1 MSDPGTS
8 PSPSPSPRL
17 LTVANLR
24 VHHGQLCAVD
34 DISFDL
40 DRSEVLAIIGANG
53 AGKSTL
59 LRTIA
64 GLHVQTSGTI
74 TYEGDEI
81 SALRTYRRVRRG
93 ISLVPEGRRLFPS
106 LTLEENIQVGA
117 QKAADGPFTIAAVYE
132 LFAWMPE
139 RRRQKVGQLS
149 GGEQQAVAIARALV
163 ANPKVLMIDE
173 VSLGLA
179 PIVIERIYEFLPRI
193 VEQGI
198 GVLLVEQDVS
208 QALAVATRVHC
219 LLEGKTSLT
228 GTPNQLSAEAI
239 ESAYF
244 GTTSTSRPG
253 ATP

>member
-1 MSDPGTS
+1 VSDSVSESPGPVTLAVS
-8 PSPSPSPRL
+8 N
-17 LTVANLR
+17 LT
-24 VHHGQLCAVD
+24 VHHGQLRAVD
-34 DISFDL
+34 DVSFTL
-40 DRSEVLAIIGANG
+40 GTGEVLAFIGANG

-64 GLHVQTSGTI
+64 GLHAQTSGTI
-74 TYEGDEI
+74 TFEGEEI
-81 SALRTYRRVRRG
+81 SKLRTFRRVRLG
-93 ISLVPEGRRLFPS
+93 LSLVPEGRRLFPS

-117 QKAADGPFTIAAVYE
+117 QKPAPGPFNIDAVYE
-132 LFAWMPE
+132 LFTWMSE

-179 PIVIERIYEFLPRI
+179 PIVIERIYEFLPTI
-193 VEQGI
+193 VAQGI

-208 QALAVATRVHC
+208 QALAVANRVHC
-219 LLEGKTSLT
+219 LLEGTTSLV
-228 GTPNQLSAEAI
+228 GAPNELSPAEI

-244 GTTSTSRPG
+244 GTRTSPPTPE

>member
-1 MSDPGTS
+1 LAVSN
-8 PSPSPSPRL
+8 
-17 LTVANLR
+17 LTI
-24 VHHGQLCAVD
+24 HHGQLCAVD
-34 DISFDL
+34 DVSFSL
-40 DRSEVLAIIGANG
+40 GASEVLAIIGANG

-64 GLHVQTSGTI
+64 GLHTPTSGTI
-74 TYEGDEI
+74 TYEGQEI
-81 SALRTYRRVRRG
+81 SQLRTFRRVHLG

-117 QKAADGPFTIAAVYE
+117 QKAAPGPFNIAAVYE
-132 LFAWMPE
+132 LFTWMPG

-149 GGEQQAVAIARALV
+149 GGEQQSVAIARALV

-179 PIVIERIYEFLPRI
+179 PIVIERIYEFLPTI
-193 VEQGI
+193 VAQGI

-208 QALAVATRVHC
+208 QALAVATRVQC
-219 LLEGKTSLT
+219 LLEGKTSLV
-228 GTPNQLSAEAI
+228 GAPNELSAGDI

-244 GTTSTSRPG
+244 GTTHSP
-253 ATP
+253 ATPGESA

>member
-1 MSDPGTS
+1 VSDADSTSPGTT
-8 PSPSPSPRL
+8 L
-17 LTVANLR
+17 LEVSNLTI
-24 VHHGQLCAVD
+24 HHGQLRAVGD
-34 DISFDL
+34 VTFTL
-40 DRSEVLAIIGANG
+40 GVSEVLAFIGANG

-64 GLHVQTSGTI
+64 GLHAQTSGTI
-74 TYEGDEI
+74 TYEGEEI
-81 SALRTYRRVRRG
+81 SKLRTYRRVRRG

-117 QKAADGPFTIAAVYE
+117 QKPAPGPFSIDAVYE
-132 LFAWMPE
+132 LFTWMPQ

-149 GGEQQAVAIARALV
+149 GGEQQSVAIARALV

-179 PIVIERIYEFLPRI
+179 PIVIERIYEFLPTI
-193 VEQGI
+193 VAQGI

-208 QALAVATRVHC
+208 QALAVATKVHC
-219 LLEGKTSLT
+219 LLEGTTSLV
-228 GTPNQLSAEAI
+228 GKPGDLSAAEI

-244 GTTSTSRPG
+244 GTTSSPPSTGS
-253 ATP
+253 TT

>member
-1 MSDPGTS
+1 VSDSARSSGPD
-8 PSPSPSPRL
+8 L
-17 LTVANLR
+17 LAVSSLTI
-24 VHHGQLCAVD
+24 HHGQLCAVD
-34 DISFDL
+34 DVSFTL
-40 DRSEVLAIIGANG
+40 GVGEVLAIIGANG

-64 GLHVQTSGTI
+64 GLHTQTSGTI
-74 TYEGDEI
+74 TFEGEEI
-81 SALRTYRRVRRG
+81 STLRTFRRVRRG

-117 QKAADGPFTIAAVYE
+117 QQPAPGPFDMDAVYA
-132 LFAWMPE
+132 LFTWMPE

-179 PIVIERIYEFLPRI
+179 PIVIERIYEFLPTI
-193 VEQGI
+193 VAEGI

-219 LLEGKTSLT
+219 LLEGRTSLV
-228 GTPNQLSAEAI
+228 GAPNEVTPADI

-244 GTTSTSRPG
+244 GTATSPPSPPSPEV
-253 ATP
+253 AT

>member
-1 MSDPGTS
+1 MLAVSN
-8 PSPSPSPRL
+8 
-17 LTVANLR
+17 LTI
-24 VHHGQLCAVD
+24 HHGQLRAVD
-34 DISFDL
+34 DVSFTL
-40 DRSEVLAIIGANG
+40 GVGEVLAFIGANG

-64 GLHVQTSGTI
+64 GLHAQTSGTI
-74 TYEGDEI
+74 TFEGDEI
-81 SALRTYRRVRRG
+81 SKLRTYRRVRLG

-117 QKAADGPFTIAAVYE
+117 QKPAPGPFNIDAVYE
-132 LFAWMPE
+132 LFTWMPE

-149 GGEQQAVAIARALV
+149 GGEQQSVAIARALV
-163 ANPKVLMIDE
+163 ANPKILMIDE

-179 PIVIERIYEFLPRI
+179 PIVIERIYEFLPTI
-193 VEQGI
+193 VAQGI

-219 LLEGKTSLT
+219 LLEGTTSLV
-228 GTPNQLSAEAI
+228 GAPNELSPADI

-244 GTTSTSRPG
+244 GTAHSPPG
-253 ATP
+253 ESA

>member
-1 MSDPGTS
+1 
-8 PSPSPSPRL
+8 
-17 LTVANLR
+17 VANLR
-24 VHHGQLCAVD
+24 IHHGQLCAVD
-34 DISFDL
+34 DISFSL

-64 GLHVQTSGTI
+64 GLHTQTSGTI

-81 SALRTYRRVRRG
+81 SKLRTFRRVRRG

-106 LTLEENIQVGA
+106 LTLEENLQVGA
-117 QKAADGPFTIAAVYE
+117 QKAADGPFTIAAVFE
-132 LFAWMPE
+132 LFSWMRE

-179 PIVIERIYEFLPRI
+179 PIVIERIYEFLPNI
-193 VEQGI
+193 VDQGI
-198 GVLLVEQDVS
+198 AVLLVEQDVS
-208 QALAVATRVHC
+208 QVLAVATRVHC

-228 GTPNQLSAEAI
+228 GAPKELSAEAI

-244 GTTSTSRPG
+244 GTMPTSSIPE
-253 ATP
+253 ATT

>member
-1 MSDPGTS
+1 MSDAAAG
-8 PSPSPSPRL
+8 L
-17 LTVANLR
+17 LEVRNLTIY
-24 VHHGQLCAVD
+24 HGQLCAVD
-34 DISFDL
+34 DISFSL
-40 DRSEVLAIIGANG
+40 ATSEVLAIIGANG

-64 GLHVQTSGTI
+64 GLHVPTSGTI
-74 TYEGDEI
+74 TYLGEDV
-81 SALRTYRRVRRG
+81 SKLRTHQRVRRG
-93 ISLVPEGRRLFPS
+93 ISLVPEGRRLFAS

-117 QKAADGPFTIAAVYE
+117 QKAADGPFNIAAVYE

-139 RRRQKVGQLS
+139 RRHQKVGQLS
-149 GGEQQAVAIARALV
+149 GGEQQSVAIARALV

-193 VEQGI
+193 VAEGI

-219 LLEGKTSLT
+219 LLEGKTSLV
-228 GTPNQLSAEAI
+228 GAPGDLSSAAI

-244 GTTSTSRPG
+244 GTSHGTSLGSSPKEST
-253 ATP
+253 

>member
-1 MSDPGTS
+1 MSDATS
-8 PSPSPSPRL
+8 PSADL
-17 LTVANLR
+17 LAVANLTI
-24 VHHGQLCAVD
+24 HHGQLRAVD
-34 DISFDL
+34 DVSFSL
-40 DRSEVLAIIGANG
+40 GRSEVLAIIGANG

-64 GLHVQTSGTI
+64 GLHVPTSGTI
-74 TYEGDEI
+74 TYEGEEI
-81 SALRTYRRVRRG
+81 SKLRTFRRVRLG
-93 ISLVPEGRRLFPS
+93 ISLVPEGRHLFPS

-117 QKAADGPFTIAAVYE
+117 QRPAPGPFDVDAVYE
-132 LFAWMPE
+132 LFTWMPE

-149 GGEQQAVAIARALV
+149 GGEQQSVAIARALV

-179 PIVIERIYEFLPRI
+179 PIVIERIYEFLPTI
-193 VEQGI
+193 VAEGI

-219 LLEGKTSLT
+219 LLEGTTSLV
-228 GTPNQLSAEAI
+228 GAPSDLSPAQI

-244 GTTSTSRPG
+244 GTETTPPTPG
-253 ATP
+253 APT